1 MQAAST
7 PEPAEAECKSA
18 TSNTIFDHIRKKSKD
33 FPTLMLSKSMDSSYE
48 PLILKKM
55 KTSRDQFAVEQ
66 LHVGDF
72 TAVDYEPAESGVSPT
87 NTAERC
93 RRILNRTSDVS
104 LMLFAGKRG
113 SPSEKSKI
121 LTTPCESSLRFAGE
135 KDSPLGKSKIL
146 IKTPAENSL
155 QLAAKR
161 DSPSGNSKMLTTQDE
176 CSLGLAGGKDSPLE
190 KSNILIRTPVE
201 NPLKNATPVE
211 NSQFAA
217 KRDSPSEKSKML
229 TTLDECFLG
238 LAGGKDSPLE
248 KSSILTRSPVENLFK
263 KGTPVENSPQF
274 TAKRDSPAEK
284 RKFCSSPPIPCFQA
298 AQVTK
303 QFRAAGQPF
312 NIEEYVKDI
321 LAKPKDGGSGDS
333 FLNCRSVFSFLY

>member
-7 PEPAEAECKSA
+7 PEPAEAECRSV

-48 PLILKKM
+48 PLVLKKM
-55 KTSRDQFAVEQ
+55 KTSRDQFGVEQ
-66 LHVGDF
+66 LHVGDV
-72 TAVDYEPAESGVSPT
+72 TPVDSEPAEPGVSPT
-87 NTAERC
+87 NTAEKC
-93 RRILNRTSDVS
+93 RRILNRTSKS
-104 LMLFAGKRG
+104 PMLFAGKRD
-113 SPSEKSKI
+113 SPSEKNKV
-121 LTTPCESSLRFAGE
+121 LTTPGESSLRFAGE
-135 KDSPLGKSKIL
+135 KDSPLEKSNLL
-146 IKTPAENSL
+146 IKVPAENSL
-155 QLAAKR
+155 QL
-161 DSPSGNSKMLTTQDE
+161 
-176 CSLGLAGGKDSPLE
+176 
-190 KSNILIRTPVE
+190 
-201 NPLKNATPVE
+201 
-211 NSQFAA
+211 AA

-284 RKFCSSPPIPCFQA
+284 RKFCSSPPLPCFQA

>member
-217 KRDSPSEKSKML
+217 KRDSPSEKKKSR
-229 TTLDECFLG
+229 FS
-238 LAGGKDSPLE
+238 SPL
-248 KSSILTRSPVENLFK
+248 
-263 KGTPVENSPQF
+263 
-274 TAKRDSPAEK
+274 
-284 RKFCSSPPIPCFQA
+284 PCFQA
-298 AQVTK
+298 AQCTTRV
-303 QFRAAGQPF
+303 QAAGQPF
-312 NIEEYVKDI
+312 NIEQYVKDI
-321 LAKPKDGGSGDS
+321 LRKNKDSESGDS
-333 FLNCRSVFSFLY
+333 FLNCRSVFSFL

>member
-72 TAVDYEPAESGVSPT
+72 TPVDSEPAEPGVSPT

-104 LMLFAGKRG
+104 LMLFAGKRA
-113 SPSEKSKI
+113 SPSEKSKM

-161 DSPSGNSKMLTTQDE
+161 DSKMLTTQDE

-217 KRDSPSEKSKML
+217 KRDSPSEKKKSR
-229 TTLDECFLG
+229 FS
-238 LAGGKDSPLE
+238 SPL
-248 KSSILTRSPVENLFK
+248 
-263 KGTPVENSPQF
+263 
-274 TAKRDSPAEK
+274 
-284 RKFCSSPPIPCFQA
+284 PCFQA
-298 AQVTK
+298 AQCTTQV
-303 QFRAAGQPF
+303 QAAGQPF
-312 NIEEYVKDI
+312 NIEQYVKDI
-321 LAKPKDGGSGDS
+321 LRKNKDSESGDS
-333 FLNCRSVFSFLY
+333 FLNCRSVRLFLSLIC

>member
-72 TAVDYEPAESGVSPT
+72 TPVDSEPAEPGVSPT

-201 NPLKNATPVE
+201 NPLKNVTPVE

-217 KRDSPSEKSKML
+217 KRDSLSEKKKSS
-229 TTLDECFLG
+229 FS
-238 LAGGKDSPLE
+238 SPL
-248 KSSILTRSPVENLFK
+248 
-263 KGTPVENSPQF
+263 
-274 TAKRDSPAEK
+274 
-284 RKFCSSPPIPCFQA
+284 PCFQA
-298 AQVTK
+298 AQCTTQV
-303 QFRAAGQPF
+303 QAAGQPF
-312 NIEEYVKDI
+312 NIEQYVKDI
-321 LAKPKDGGSGDS
+321 LRKNKDSESGNS
-333 FLNCRSVFSFLY
+333 FLNCRSVFSFL